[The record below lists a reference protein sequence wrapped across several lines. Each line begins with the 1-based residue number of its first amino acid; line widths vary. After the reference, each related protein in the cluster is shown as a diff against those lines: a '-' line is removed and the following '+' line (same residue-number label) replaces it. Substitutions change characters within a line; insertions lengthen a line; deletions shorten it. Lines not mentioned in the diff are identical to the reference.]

1 MTAHAADDT
10 PGVPEEDAPASQ
22 DAMNPLQRLI
32 HQRLRDRG
40 WSYGAVARRAGL
52 PRSTVYTLATTRNLV
67 RPPRPGTINGLARG
81 LDVPVSAVR
90 AAAAEST
97 GMHYYD

>member
-10 PGVPEEDAPASQ
+10 PGVPEEDASAPQ
-22 DAMNPLQRLI
+22 DVMNPLQRLI

-52 PRSTVYTLATTRNLV
+52 PRSTV
-67 RPPRPGTINGLARG
+67 
-81 LDVPVSAVR
+81 
-90 AAAAEST
+90 
-97 GMHYYD
+97 